1 MIKLPVRQ
9 YWALLRQYLK
19 PQWHRAS
26 LLAFLL
32 LLHIGLQLVNPQVMR
47 FFIDTAVSQGPL
59 STLLNAAFLFFG
71 IATINQILH
80 ISNTYLGE
88 HVAWTATNALRL
100 DLLHHLLHLDP
111 SFHKQHTSGELLER
125 VDGDVNT
132 LSNFF
137 SRFAVYVAGSIL
149 LMFGI
154 LLLLGRE
161 NGWLGFLWITFTFIW
176 LASMVWLRGMAIQHW
191 DKVRGFS
198 GKFYGFLGEQLAA
211 TEDIRAN
218 GAVDYVLHRMDALF
232 GDWFKTKL
240 RANKVAN
247 YMWGSSIALFA
258 VANGMTYGL
267 CAYLF
272 FDGRISIGT
281 VYILIH
287 YTNLIQEPMFQL
299 RDQLENLQKAEA
311 SIHRIRDLMATES
324 KLVDGNGRSLP
335 ITPLTLAVNDL
346 TFGYEADDIILHDI
360 SFQLERG
367 RILGLLGR
375 TGSGKT
381 TLARLLLRL
390 YDPVSGS
397 ITLDGVTPQSQQLT
411 HWRQHVAMV
420 TQDVQLFRANV
431 RDNLTFFNPHI
442 DDAHILE
449 TLDDLGLAEWLQNQ
463 PDGLDTVLESGSGSL
478 SAGQG
483 QLLAF
488 ARVFLTNPGLIILD
502 EASSRLDPATEHLI
516 ERALDRLLHNR
527 TGIII
532 AHHLSTVQ
540 RADDILILENG
551 RIREYGTRE
560 QLAADLDSH
569 FAHLLQTGMKD
580 VLA

>member
-1 MIKLPVRQ
+1 MKLPLKQ
-9 YWALLRQYLK
+9 YWALLNQYLK
-19 PQWHRAS
+19 PQWRNAT
-26 LLAFLL
+26 LLAVLL
-32 LLHIGLQLVNPQVMR
+32 LTHIGLQLVNPQVMR

-59 STLLNAAFLFFG
+59 TTLLNAAFLFFG
-71 IATINQILH
+71 IATINQLLS

-88 HVAWTATNALRL
+88 QVAWTATNALRH
-100 DLLHHLLHLDP
+100 DLLRHILQLDQT
-111 SFHKQHTSGELLER
+111 FHKQHTSGELLER
-125 VDGDVNT
+125 IDGDVNT

-137 SRFAVYVAGSIL
+137 SRFAVFVLGNLLLILGILIL
-149 LMFGI
+149 LW
-154 LLLLGRE
+154 RE
-161 NGWLGFLWITFTFIW
+161 NGWLGLVWISFTIIW
-176 LASMVWLRGMAIQHW
+176 LASMIWLRGLAIQYW
-191 DKVRGFS
+191 EKVRGFS

-218 GAVDYVLHRMDALF
+218 GAVSFVLHRMDILF

-240 RANKVAN
+240 KASKVAN
-247 YMWGSSIALFA
+247 IMWSSSIALFA
-258 VANGMTYGL
+258 IANGITYAI
-267 CAYLF
+267 CAALF
-272 FDGRISIGT
+272 FNGRLTIGT
-281 VYILIH
+281 VYVLI
-287 YTNLIQEPMFQL
+287 YYADLIQEPMFQL

-311 SIHRIRDLMATES
+311 SIQRIRDLLATET

-335 ITPLTLAVNDL
+335 TTPLTLNVHDL
-346 TFGYEADDIILHDI
+346 TFGYEADDLVLQNI
-360 SFQLERG
+360 SFQLKQG
-367 RILGLLGR
+367 RVLGLLGR

-397 ITLDGVTPQSQQLT
+397 ITLDGIAPKTQQLS
-411 HWRQHVAMV
+411 HWREHVAMV
-420 TQDVQLFRANV
+420 TQDVQLFRASV

-442 DDAHILE
+442 ADADILE
-449 TLDDLGLAEWLQNQ
+449 TLSNLGLSEWLQNQ
-463 PDGLDTVLESGSGSL
+463 PDRLDTVLESGSGSL

-516 ERALDRLLHNR
+516 EQALDRLLTNR

-532 AHHLSTVQ
+532 AHHLATVQ

-551 RIREYGTRE
+551 RILEYGTRQ
-560 QLAADLDSH
+560 QLATNPNSR
-569 FAHLLQTGMKD
+569 FAHLLQTGLED

>member
-9 YWALLRQYLK
+9 YWTLLRQYLK
-19 PQWHRAS
+19 PQWHRAV
-26 LLAFLL
+26 LLAVFL

-59 STLLNAAFLFFG
+59 STLLNTAFLFLG
-71 IATINQILH
+71 IATINQVLS

-100 DLLHHLLHLDP
+100 DLLRHMLQLDQ
-111 SFHKQHTSGELLER
+111 SFHKQHTAGELLER
-125 VDGDVNT
+125 IDGDVNT

-137 SRFAVYVAGSIL
+137 SRFAVFVAGNL
-149 LMFGI
+149 LLIFGI
-154 LLLLGRE
+154 LILLWRE
-161 NGWLGFLWITFTFIW
+161 NGWLGFAWTSFTLIW
-176 LASMVWLRGMAIQHW
+176 LAAMVWLRGLAIQHW
-191 DKVRGFS
+191 EKVRDIS

-232 GDWFKTKL
+232 GNWFQTQL

-247 YMWGSSIALFA
+247 NMWGTSIALFA
-258 VANGMTYGL
+258 IANGITYAL
-267 CAYLF
+267 CAFLF

-281 VYILIH
+281 VYVLIH

-311 SIHRIRDLMATES
+311 SIQRIRDLMATES
-324 KLVDGNGRSLP
+324 KLVDGNGRSLTG
-335 ITPLTLAVNDL
+335 TPLALNVRNL

-360 SFQLERG
+360 SFQLEQG

-390 YDPVSGS
+390 YDPTSGS
-397 ITLDGVTPQSQQLT
+397 ITLDGVTPQSQQLA

-420 TQDVQLFRANV
+420 TQDVQLFRATI

-442 DDAHILE
+442 NDAHILD
-449 TLDDLGLAEWLQNQ
+449 TLNDLGLSEWLHNQ
-463 PDGLDTVLESGSGSL
+463 PDGLNTVLASGSGSL

-516 ERALDRLLHNR
+516 EQALDRLLHNR

-532 AHHLSTVQ
+532 AHHLSTIQ

-551 RIREYGTRE
+551 TLLEYGTRQ
-560 QLAADLDSH
+560 QLATNPDSH
-569 FAHLLQTGMKD
+569 FAQLLQTGLED